1 MEKDECTQKDLVMN
15 GLKSSFIQLPPRLSV
30 PTLPPS
36 TPLQCRT
43 PSPSPTPQHTH
54 TLAHINTHT
63 PCPAPWRTQAGGCEW
78 VGFPNYLNRF
88 QQMVEE
94 LSSWGHVAHS
104 PKYCLL
110 CNGPDRLHISLPSLP
125 KKLSQLLEQA
135 KGSPQTVNSF
145 SVTPKTETLSGP
157 ASSPRFSTLSSPAV
171 LHCGIRHPASS
182 FSGDG
187 ESCPP
192 TF

>member
-1 MEKDECTQKDLVMN
+1 MN

-94 LSSWGHVAHS
+94 LSSWGHVALS
-104 PKYCLL
+104 SQILVCSATDLTASTFL
-110 CNGPDRLHISLPSLP
+110 SLPSPKTSLNCWNKQRDLP
-125 KKLSQLLEQA
+125 R
-135 KGSPQTVNSF
+135 QTVNSF
-145 SVTPKTETLSGP
+145 SVTPKTRRCLALHLPFTS
-157 ASSPRFSTLSSPAV
+157 AV
-171 LHCGIRHPASS
+171 
-182 FSGDG
+182 
-187 ESCPP
+187 CPP
-192 TF
+192 QQSSTVGSDIQRLNPAGTVNHALRLSDAFPGTG